1 MEQGFQS
8 TDKQE
13 DLQENDEEED
23 IQSKNKQEDPLAMSK
38 EELWGLFEQRLR
50 AKNLRFE
57 DIRGASDRKEVLKVL
72 GFTNSI
78 SLARLETIWEEQKQK
93 PVTKQVRIS
102 GEVTNPGTYDVPVN
116 ATWGDLVRR
125 AGGFTE
131 TGDDL
136 FLESSHRL
144 DRDHYIVPALPWLER
159 GENHRKFSIIKLL
172 NRYIFQLPQDSSQLQ
187 VQSQDSGLCHK
198 LELPSQLQHKS
209 LGSQEQPS
217 FYSDAFSSVTEDIS
231 SLDTKYE
238 RTALLRYKRRTA
250 EKVPKFDE

>member
-159 GENHRKFSIIKLL
+159 ALKSLYL
-172 NRYIFQLPQDSSQLQ
+172 S
-187 VQSQDSGLCHK
+187 VASGLVATAGSVAGFW
-198 LELPSQLQHKS
+198 PMSQVGAALSVAAQV
-209 LGSQEQPS
+209 LGFPG
-217 FYSDAFSSVTEDIS
+217 AAI
-231 SLDTKYE
+231 L
-238 RTALLRYKRRTA
+238 LLRRIQFRHRRHIFTGHQ
-250 EKVPKFDE
+250 V